1 MNQRQGA
8 TYILRRASGV
18 AALACVILSGCTTV
32 PKHLPSI
39 DAKVSSVQSEATRD
53 WNLTPALRTERLAE
67 PAIHS
72 SFTPI
77 PKAVMDRQIA
87 IDAPPGAT
95 VGDLAVLLSGYGVPT
110 IAASDDVAG
119 RRISVPAYNGKL
131 SGLVALLSSASNI
144 ALTWSDGVLVINS
157 GVAMTASVP
166 PSKEL
171 IKTVSDEL
179 KTLGASQIVASV
191 PASEVSFNA
200 APDRLWSVKRYLH
213 RVVDNSATIG
223 LQVAV
228 ITVGLNSE
236 QQSGL
241 DWSRLQFTLGRSL
254 GLRNDGQNNQQGGM
268 GGGGQN
274 GNNGGTSNNNGG
286 TGNNNGSGNDNHND
300 PAASFLAGLNTKS
313 PYGAEFAGGDFG
325 IGVARHDFNMQAL
338 FSLLST
344 YGNTQTT
351 QNLVLRSLSGGK
363 VKIRSGAS
371 VPYVS
376 QVNIAA
382 AGNSN
387 SIFGGT
393 QTETVDTGLTL
404 TIEPHYDAA
413 TERVTMDVDLQLKS
427 IIGFLKLS
435 AGAQLGS
442 MSRPEVQDQSL
453 TTVARAAAGH
463 TVVLGGILYDQ
474 LSDDRNTL
482 TGMEDAPVG
491 HKDRKVQRNALFV
504 VIRPTVTTYRFT
516 DSSQGVLTNAE

>member
-8 TYILRRASGV
+8 TYTFKAISGV
-18 AALACVILSGCTTV
+18 IALACMMLSGCVTV

-39 DAKVSSVQSEATRD
+39 ESKVAYVQSEATRD
-53 WNLTPALRTERLAE
+53 WNATPAFRTEHLAE
-67 PAIHS
+67 PALHTS
-72 SFTPI
+72 LMPV
-77 PKAVMDRQIA
+77 PQGVMDRAIA
-87 IDAPPGAT
+87 IDLPPGAT
-95 VGDLAVLLSGYGVPT
+95 ISDLAVLLSSNGIPT
-110 IAASDDVAG
+110 TVASDDVAG
-119 RRISVPAYNGKL
+119 RHITLPSYSGKA
-131 SGLVALLSSASNI
+131 SGLFALIESLRNLSLS
-144 ALTWSDGVLVINS
+144 WSDGVLVIDS

-166 PSKEL
+166 PSKDL

-179 KTLGASQIVASV
+179 KALGASQIVASV

-200 APDRLWSVKRYLH
+200 SADRIWSVKRYLH
-213 RVVDNSATIG
+213 RVIDNSATIG

-228 ITVGLNSE
+228 ITVGLNRE

-241 DWSRLQFTLGRSL
+241 DWSRLQFTLGRTL
-254 GLRNDGQNNQQGGM
+254 GLRNDGQDSSQQ
-268 GGGGQN
+268 
-274 GNNGGTSNNNGG
+274 GNNGINNGNVNG
-286 TGNNNGSGNDNHND
+286 SGSTGNNNGNGSGGNSNKIPTLTD
-300 PAASFLAGLNTKS
+300 LLNTTS
-313 PYGAEFAGGDFG
+313 TTGAEFAGGNFG

-363 VKIRSGAS
+363 VKIRSGAT

-387 SIFGGT
+387 SVFGGS

-404 TIEPHYDAA
+404 TIEPHYDAV
-413 TERVTMDVDLQLKS
+413 TGRVTMDVDMQLKS

-435 AGAQLGS
+435 AGAQIGS
-442 MSRPEVQDQSL
+442 MTRPEVQDQSL
-453 TTVARAAAGH
+453 ETVARAAAGH

-482 TGMEDAPVG
+482 PGMENAAAG
-491 HKDRKVQRNALFV
+491 HLDRKIQRNALFI
-504 VIRPTVTTYRFT
+504 VIRPTVTTYRFADT
-516 DSSQGVLTNAE
+516 ASRMQANAE